1 MQLVIGA
8 IGLGIGSMF
17 GVPGIGW
24 TIGSMLGS
32 MLFGG
37 GEDIYVKNETFGPRM
52 KDLKVQTSMFGVPI
66 PIAYGTNRLGGIL
79 IDADELKEHE
89 HVEEETQTSTGG
101 KGGSPSYTQT
111 STYTWY
117 SYSCSFAVAFCKG
130 PAETITRIW
139 AGGDLIYDV
148 TGNSDIVQIEGLN
161 MRIYLGDES
170 QEPDP
175 TLESFHGAG
184 EVPGYRGLVYI
195 VFTDLDL
202 TENFGNALPNITA
215 EVVSTSWTNT
225 YTAIDMDV
233 PVTLD
238 AGAFLLVD
246 KWRPYAYHFHDG
258 WIYKID
264 LIAGAVIA
272 SADIDHYNLGAHLPC
287 LDAAGRIY
295 YPCRPGGAG
304 SWYVRRCDPD
314 TLVWDGWVT
323 ATGFP
328 YGIQD
333 TACWGNVLYVSSYVV
348 GDIKAYSTEDGSQLW
363 ARSGSSAYTQLVPIS
378 EVELWAIRS
387 SGIAK
392 IMNGQLDQW
401 YDVSSSIASA
411 NNMFYLQRENVMIV
425 GSNTANKLAKFD
437 IYTGAITDTLSGV
450 CGSFMHA
457 AFKHASMNQ
466 ATIVGDIPG
475 DVDLSFFA
483 DQFPAL
489 LYLPVGGTCR
499 EIDLIS
505 FEVRKSWAAELF
517 GIDNWL
523 GGVYDWRTHSVLTN
537 DLSDIWQCYLD
548 RGTGG
553 GEELDN
559 IVSDLITNHESWMTE
574 EQLTTDDIDV
584 TDLESDTVH
593 GYAITSQMSRRQ
605 AIEPLMLAYQFD
617 ACLEDSKIKFV
628 KRGAAN
634 VATITEDDLGA
645 YEAGG
650 DPSEPLQ
657 TQQDHEL
664 ELPCQVSVTYSNPSR
679 DYEQGTQYSRRLLT
693 TSQKT
698 LTINL
703 NIALSNNEAYRIAE
717 KILAIAWTERYKYT
731 LTTSREYLHLSPT
744 DVIYVERDG
753 DYYRMRI
760 EKTSYGAP
768 GLIPMECVE
777 DCALDVDSDQ
787 EGAADD
793 PYTSPVIPY
802 YGPTRL
808 YLLDIPL
815 LREVDNNAGFYL
827 AASGYT
833 NGWVGAAV
841 WRSSDD
847 GATYQGFT
855 ALPTGVVCGI
865 ATTALDDGPY
875 TVWDDGNTVD
885 IIVFNS
891 ETLSSDT
898 EAHVLSGANAA
909 LLGDEGSWEII
920 QWKTAT
926 LVDAASN
933 KYRLSNLVRGRRGTE
948 WAVTEHA
955 VGDKFIQLQ
964 NNGSIRRK
972 NPGTDDIGVEHH
984 YKAIS
989 NGTLSE
995 NTSSV
1000 AWTNDAIGLK
1010 PYAPCNAAATRDGDY
1025 DVTITWIRRGR
1036 YGGEW
1041 RDYVDVPLGEDSEEY
1056 EVDVM
1061 DGETVVRTIKS
1072 LTSEEATY
1080 TAAQQA
1086 TDFGGICEEIEVN
1099 IYQLSETVGRGYPLN
1114 ATFSF
1119 QTGWDGSPHKVGI
1132 TIPSTSVG
1140 EVLTD
1145 FPIYV
1150 DLSDLPDLFWVNLSF
1165 NDGREIRVKDDGGS
1179 DIPFD
1184 LVYCDRST
1192 KTGSLF
1198 AKHTLSNVADTTIY
1212 IYYGYPDND
1221 FVGPAETN
1229 GRNNVWSDYHRVYLF
1244 TGKDAYE
1251 DRSGNGAA
1259 PVSGGML
1266 GAFYPTALSGD
1277 VYSHQG
1283 VAYDGTYYYCVDTN
1297 YIRKYDSDWN
1307 LIASN
1312 SNPCG
1317 NIGGGVDHC
1326 GDPDIYDGILYV
1338 PAETYVSI
1346 SNYSNMKI
1354 AKFSA
1359 VDLSYISST
1368 DISAQAHEISSLCY
1382 CSEDGLLYAISYAD
1396 GSKFW
1401 KYNPSDL
1408 SYVEYLSLSSTPTYL
1423 QGITYWQDRFW
1434 VNSDIPSGIKSTYAV
1449 DYDGTVGP
1457 TVSYTPSAGT
1467 THSWEGLSHTDDN
1480 LLSIYSSGA
1489 GQGVIYT
1496 LENVSVEANVGVRF
1510 SGANTTPKNYLRAAV
1525 SEYTSWTIGAS
1536 CKISSKSIN
1545 RVIASYAV
1553 TGTDDTKR
1561 ATLAYRNSTDQFG
1574 LWNTTDG
1581 WLFSA
1586 ASPAVDTLYRFHA
1599 VHNSTTERKIYTNGS
1614 AVTDSGCTAYGV
1626 AGTDA
1631 LYIGAED
1638 ASLAEYMNGYIGFVY
1653 LRAAV
1658 LSANWISAEVTNL
1671 HDTASFYTVGSQE
1684 AVS

>member
-117 SYSCSFAVAFCKG
+117 SYSCSFAVGFCKG

-148 TGNSDIVQIEGLN
+148 TGNSDIVQIDGLN

-202 TENFGNALPNITA
+202 TENFGNTLPNITA

-233 PVTLD
+233 SVNISS
-238 AGAFLLVD
+238 GSYLLVD
-246 KWRPYAYHFHDG
+246 KWRPYAYHFYDG

-272 SADIDHYNLGAHLPC
+272 SADIDHYSLGACLPC

-295 YPCRPGGAG
+295 YPCRPGGG

-323 ATGFP
+323 ATGFA

-333 TACWGNVLYVSSYVV
+333 TACWGNVLYVSSTVI
-348 GDIKAYSTEDGSQLW
+348 GDVKAYNTSDENGALLW
-363 ARSGSSAYTQLVPIS
+363 SISDSGNPKTQLVPIS
-378 EVELWAIRS
+378 EVELWAIS
-387 SGIAK
+387 SSIVKK
-392 IMNGQLDQW
+392 IMNGQLDTS

-411 NNMFYLQRENVMIV
+411 DSMFYLQRENVMII
-425 GSNTANKLAKFD
+425 GSTRASKLAKFN
-437 IYTGAITDTLSGV
+437 IYNGSITDVMTGICGV
-450 CGSFMHA
+450 GTYLHA

-483 DQFPAL
+483 DRFPAL
-489 LYLPVGGTCR
+489 LYLPDVSVCR
-499 EIDLIS
+499 EVDLIAM
-505 FEVRKSWAAELF
+505 EIRRSWDAELF
-517 GIDNWL
+517 GIDCWL

-548 RGTGG
+548 RGSGG
-553 GEELDN
+553 GEELDD

-584 TDLESDTVH
+584 TDLESDVVH

-717 KILAIAWTERYKYT
+717 KILAIIWTERYRYT

-793 PYTSPVIPY
+793 PTTSSIIPY

-808 YLLDIPL
+808 FLLDIPM
-815 LREVDNNAGFYL
+815 LREIDDDPGHYYAGAGYQASWYGAICYRSLDNVEYISTQRL
-827 AASGYT
+827 T
-833 NGWVGAAV
+833 RAV
-841 WRSSDD
+841 IC
-847 GATYQGFT
+847 GTAKT
-855 ALPTGVVCGI
+855 AL
-865 ATTALDDGPY
+865 ADGPT

-885 IIVFNS
+885 ISIFNDES
-891 ETLSSDT
+891 LESDT
-898 EAHVLSGANAA
+898 EARVYRGYNAA
-909 LLGDEGSWEII
+909 LLGEDGSWEII
-920 QWKTAT
+920 QWMTAT
-926 LVDAASN
+926 LIDAATN
-933 KYRLSNLVRGRRGTE
+933 TYRLSNLIRGRKGTE
-948 WAVTEHA
+948 WATSLHA
-955 VGDKFIQLQ
+955 IGDRFIALI
-964 NNGSIRRK
+964 NNGSIKRS
-972 NPGTDDIGVEHH
+972 NPGLDLVGTEQYYRAVSFGATLGT
-984 YKAIS
+984 AI
-989 NGTLSE
+989 T
-995 NTSSV
+995 TQ
-1000 AWTNDAIGLK
+1000 WTNTAVALK
-1010 PYAPCNAAATRDGDY
+1010 PYAPCQISGYRDGSGDF
-1025 DVTITWIRRGR
+1025 IISWKRRSR

-1041 RDYVDVPLGEDSEEY
+1041 RDYVDVPLCEDSEEY
-1056 EVDVM
+1056 EVDIM
-1061 DGETVVRTIKS
+1061 GTDSADDVVRTIDGLS
-1072 LTSEEATY
+1072 SATCTY
-1080 TAAQQA
+1080 TLAQQT
-1086 TDFGGICEEIEVN
+1086 TDFGGQLNEVTVR
-1099 IYQLSETVGRGYPLN
+1099 IYQVSSKVGRGYP
-1114 ATFSF
+1114 
-1119 QTGWDGSPHKVGI
+1119 
-1132 TIPSTSVG
+1132 G
-1140 EVLTD
+1140 E
-1145 FPIYV
+1145 
-1150 DLSDLPDLFWVNLSF
+1150 
-1165 NDGREIRVKDDGGS
+1165 
-1179 DIPFD
+1179 
-1184 LVYCDRST
+1184 
-1192 KTGSLF
+1192 
-1198 AKHTLSNVADTTIY
+1198 
-1212 IYYGYPDND
+1212 
-1221 FVGPAETN
+1221 ET
-1229 GRNNVWSDYHRVYLF
+1229 
-1244 TGKDAYE
+1244 
-1251 DRSGNGAA
+1251 
-1259 PVSGGML
+1259 
-1266 GAFYPTALSGD
+1266 
-1277 VYSHQG
+1277 
-1283 VAYDGTYYYCVDTN
+1283 
-1297 YIRKYDSDWN
+1297 
-1307 LIASN
+1307 
-1312 SNPCG
+1312 
-1317 NIGGGVDHC
+1317 
-1326 GDPDIYDGILYV
+1326 
-1338 PAETYVSI
+1338 
-1346 SNYSNMKI
+1346 
-1354 AKFSA
+1354 
-1359 VDLSYISST
+1359 
-1368 DISAQAHEISSLCY
+1368 
-1382 CSEDGLLYAISYAD
+1382 ISYATGPIELEPAQMSFSLVD
-1396 GSKFW
+1396 TIDPFDVEPSSLNALTETFATDTQFTRYTENTQGSFSVAS
-1401 KYNPSDL
+1401 N
-1408 SYVEYLSLSSTPTYL
+1408 
-1423 QGITYWQDRFW
+1423 Q
-1434 VNSDIPSGIKSTYAV
+1434 A
-1449 DYDGTVGP
+1449 TV
-1457 TVSYTPSAGT
+1457 
-1467 THSWEGLSHTDDN
+1467 THSSGDHNDIITETGTELTVPQCFI
-1480 LLSIYSSGA
+1480 SIQVDAGGSGA
-1489 GQGVIYT
+1489 GAYDCAGVGLAYDEDNYIFAGIDRINNIARIHI
-1496 LENVSVEANVGVRF
+1496 NVSGSANFLESVSESGWTAPYKIGFSLVGNSACFWKDSGSGWEYITGDADVSSYYNFKTDGNLTGWKYAFMVASPGSTEWKFSDFKVGGFGCVALRDICCVSDIYGNAHMVNE
-1510 SGANTTPKNYLRAAV
+1510 SGADHLYFT
-1525 SEYTSWTIGAS
+1525 
-1536 CKISSKSIN
+1536 
-1545 RVIASYAV
+1545 
-1553 TGTDDTKR
+1553 
-1561 ATLAYRNSTDQFG
+1561 ATA
-1574 LWNTTDG
+1574 
-1581 WLFSA
+1581 
-1586 ASPAVDTLYRFHA
+1586 P
-1599 VHNSTTERKIYTNGS
+1599 
-1614 AVTDSGCTAYGV
+1614 
-1626 AGTDA
+1626 DA
-1631 LYIGAED
+1631 LG
-1638 ASLAEYMNGYIGFVY
+1638 S
-1653 LRAAV
+1653 
-1658 LSANWISAEVTNL
+1658 S
-1671 HDTASFYTVGSQE
+1671 YTGLFKNQSV
-1684 AVS
+1684 